1 MLNFLFK
8 SVGCGTIKAPR
19 AVYNVT
25 ISTPGSAV
33 ITSTVGVFLHD
44 VFFPLR
50 AICGCADQND

>member
-44 VFFPLR
+44 VFFSPSCYLWM
-50 AICGCADQND
+50 C